1 MHSLTDYVMNASI
14 VVFSVKCQPK
24 KIKVQSNTPS
34 VLQALLPNL
43 LVTCVQ
49 MYTFHCM
56 NIIHICCENSRTPNN
71 WKNWRPKIYI
81 VMTVCYGSEEKGTLW
96 FNRFF
101 CFIHINK
108 KSLVFP
114 TRCIAH
120 QFYFDFISSFGPS

>member
-1 MHSLTDYVMNASI
+1 MNASI

-34 VLQALLPNL
+34 VLQALLPNS

-49 MYTFHCM
+49 VYTFHCM
-56 NIIHICCENSRTPNN
+56 NTIHIYCENSITPNN
-71 WKNWRPKIYI
+71 GKNWRPKIYT
-81 VMTVCYGSEEKGTLW
+81 VMTVCYGLEEKSTLW

-101 CFIHINK
+101 HFIHINKNK
-108 KSLVFP
+108 KSLVFS